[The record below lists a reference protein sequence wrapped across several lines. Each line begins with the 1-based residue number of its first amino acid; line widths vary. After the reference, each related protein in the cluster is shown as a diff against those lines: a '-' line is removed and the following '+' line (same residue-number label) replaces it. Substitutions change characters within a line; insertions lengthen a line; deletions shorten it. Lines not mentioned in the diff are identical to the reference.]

1 MHSLNKVKD
10 QYWDTILSPTRPF
23 FQLKLGEVWNSRDL
37 LWLFTKRDI
46 AQLYKQT
53 ILGPLWFFL
62 QPLLTTIVFTVVFGG
77 IAAMSTDG
85 IPPMLFYLAGQ
96 VFWVHFA
103 EVLNKTSTTFRDNQ
117 SIFGKVYFARL
128 IAPLSVVL
136 NSLIKFGIQ
145 LTLFVIIYLYFILFE
160 GTPIQLHWQAA
171 LLPVLI
177 ILTGLMGLGM
187 GLIITSLT
195 TKYRDLTFL
204 VTFGVQLLMFITPSV
219 IYPLSEVSPEYRFLA
234 GLNPL
239 TAVIETFKYGFL
251 GEGTFSWLYFGS
263 SVVTTLVLFL
273 AGVLIFNKTEK
284 NFMDVI

>member
-1 MHSLNKVKD
+1 MKEQD
-10 QYWDTILSPTRPF
+10 WDTILSPKQPF
-23 FQLKLGEVWNSRDL
+23 FQLKLSEVWHSRDL

-53 ILGPLWFFL
+53 ILGPLWFFI
-62 QPLLTTIVFTVVFGG
+62 QPLLTTLVFALVFGG
-77 IAAMSTDG
+77 IAGMSTDG
-85 IPPMLFYLAGQ
+85 LPPMLFYLSGQ
-96 VFWVHFA
+96 IFWVYFA

-117 SIFGKVYFARL
+117 AIFGKVYFARL

-136 NSLIKFGIQ
+136 NSSIKFGIQ
-145 LTLFVIIYLYFILFE
+145 FLLFILIYLFFIVVK
-160 GTPIQLHWQAA
+160 GTDVQLHWQAL
-171 LLPVLI
+171 LLPFLVL
-177 ILTGLMGLGM
+177 LTGMMALGL

-204 VTFGVQLLMFITPSV
+204 VTFGVQLLMFLTPSV
-219 IYPLSEVSPEYRFLA
+219 IYPLSEVNEKYRFLA

-251 GEGTFSWLYFGS
+251 GLEGSFSWMYFGAC
-263 SVVTTLVLFL
+263 VVITLGLFL
-273 AGVLIFNKTEK
+273 VGVLVFNRTEK

>member
-1 MHSLNKVKD
+1 VKD
-10 QYWDTILSPTRPF
+10 QYWDTILSPKRPF

-53 ILGPLWFFL
+53 ILGPLWFFI
-62 QPLLTTIVFTVVFGG
+62 QPLLTTIVFAIVFGG
-77 IAAMSTDG
+77 IAGMSTDG
-85 IPPMLFYLAGQ
+85 LPPVLFYLAGQ
-96 VFWVHFA
+96 IFWVYFA

-128 IAPLSVVL
+128 IAPLSIVL
-136 NSLIKFGIQ
+136 NSFIKFGIQ
-145 LTLFVIIYLYFILFE
+145 FSLFLLIYLYYML
-160 GTPIQLHWQAA
+160 IQGISVEIHWQIL
-171 LLPVLI
+171 LLPVLVL
-177 ILTGLMGLGM
+177 LTGLMALGL

-204 VTFGVQLLMFITPSV
+204 VTFGVQLLMFLTPSV
-219 IYPLSEVSPEYRFLA
+219 IYPLSEVAEEYRFLA

-251 GEGTFSWLYFGS
+251 GEATFSWFYFGS
-263 SVVTTLVLFL
+263 SIALTLFL
-273 AGVLIFNKTEK
+273 FLTGVLVFNKTEK